1 MTTSIDDALFSSF
14 EKVSISIDISSKSD
28 IELLQLFE
36 SDISQD
42 ERENIINELYIR
54 DKNLVIEC
62 INNILNSIFINR
74 SSVKKSI
81 ILWVIGNKNFNF
93 PLRIRCV
100 ETLEQLESKVDDRY
114 LNCLED
120 VMNEPLEFK
129 KKYEVGTTFFWNIF
143 KGVIKRNNSPTE
155 YLLKRLCEIWKSIIL
170 DGLLQE
176 EFRYKLLQSLCNSED
191 YKLNDNVKFNFSD
204 ISLQYNWEDYRYI
217 MYIIQF
223 IIKTNYLHSSHLNR
237 LYNLINERN
246 LQSNAKADIADFFLG
261 LKENYSDYSLPENI
275 TDYIAKGK
283 EILDSLSYEEGGAKT
298 FYNNTQNIHKI
309 EVDSSINPFIEMLVS
324 MNIEIPSTEE
334 EYDDFVDKV
343 VDEIKDFA
351 SQIHTPDNQIRIM
364 GSINRFI
371 LDNTLY
377 SKYSV
382 SLLNLLIR
390 SYYYIQS
397 HQYKYELMKRLCEE
411 LCDMSDTCT
420 TGHIGR
426 LVNIFSGYE
435 LTMSMPIEE
444 EIKSCVY
451 ARLNTII
458 GNKPEEI
465 RDLIFDSIGTSD
477 DIKSR
482 EKTQVDMS
490 SSLIGTK
497 NAYIDEN
504 GIVIEFILTED
515 DIKKEQIMH
524 KTEDPE
530 VLFYKLLGKDLSL
543 LLDDLRNEYKEL
555 IDQEKLTEQDLDLYF
570 RKAVNLFQVGE
581 GI

>member
-1 MTTSIDDALFSSF
+1 MSTSIDDALFSSF
-14 EKVSISIDISSKSD
+14 ENLNVNIDFSSKND

-36 SDISQD
+36 SDITQP
-42 ERENIINELYIR
+42 ERTLIINELYVR

-62 INNILNSIFINR
+62 INNTLNSIFINK

-81 ILWVIGNKNFNF
+81 ILWVIGNKEFNF
-93 PLRIRCV
+93 PLRIRCI
-100 ETLEQLESKVDDRY
+100 ETLEQLESKADDRY

-120 VMNEPLEFK
+120 VMNETIEFK
-129 KKYEVGTTFFWNIF
+129 KKYEVGTTFFWNVF
-143 KGVIKRNNSPTE
+143 KGVIKRNKSPSE
-155 YLLKRLCEIWKSIIL
+155 YLLKRLCEIWKSIVL

-176 EFRYKLLQSLCNSED
+176 DFRYKLLQSLCNSEIED
-191 YKLNDNVKFNFSD
+191 ILKFSFSD
-204 ISLQYNWEDYRYI
+204 ISLQYNWNDYRYV

-223 IIKTNYLHSSHLNR
+223 IIKTNNLKSSHLDI
-237 LYNLINERN
+237 LYNNITQKN

-261 LKENYSDYSLPENI
+261 LEENYSDYSLPENVK
-275 TDYIAKGK
+275 DYIAKGK
-283 EILDSLSYEEGGAKT
+283 EILDKLSYEEGGAKT

-309 EVDSSINPFIEMLVS
+309 EVDKSINPFIEMLVS
-324 MNIEIPSTEE
+324 INLEIPSTEE
-334 EYDDFVDKV
+334 EYEEFVDKV
-343 VDEIKDFA
+343 IDSIKDF
-351 SQIHTPDNQIRIM
+351 SSEIYTTEQQIRII
-364 GSINRFI
+364 GAINRFM

-390 SYYYIQS
+390 SYYYIQT
-397 HQYKYELMKRLCEE
+397 HQYKDDLMKRLCEE
-411 LCDMSDTCT
+411 LCDMADTCT

-435 LTMSMPIEE
+435 LTISMPIEE

-451 ARLNTII
+451 ARLNRII
-458 GNKPEEI
+458 GEKPEEI

-477 DIKSR
+477 EIKSR
-482 EKTQVDMS
+482 EKTHVDMS

-497 NAYIDEN
+497 NAYLDEN
-504 GIVIEFILTED
+504 GIVVELILTED
-515 DIKKEQIMH
+515 DIRKDQIMH

-530 VLFYKLLGKDLSL
+530 VLFYKLLGKDLSN
-543 LLDDLRNEYKEL
+543 LLDDLRIEYENLIKEG
-555 IDQEKLTEQDLDLYF
+555 KLTEQDLDLYF